1 MKLKSTAAAVALLVA
16 SSLASA
22 TTNWDLGSYTVTYDE
37 TTTFGYL
44 AGAFTSGGGAVG
56 FHWAFSP
63 DVQVTSAGGSSESA
77 TFAIPDFTISVNPGY
92 VLSGGVTGKVGNVFY
107 VEVAGAN
114 TSITA
119 AASVTVDGG
128 PTMVLAATSL
138 AKVQTSPNSGYF
150 ADMATAPL
158 GTFSSFSVS
167 AASLTLA
174 ASGAGFALIGAQP
187 QNELAFSFY
196 ANPVPEPETYAM
208 LLAGLGVVG
217 WVARRRRQH

>member
-1 MKLKSTAAAVALLVA
+1 M
-16 SSLASA
+16 
-22 TTNWDLGSYTVTYDE
+22 
-37 TTTFGYL
+37 
-44 AGAFTSGGGAVG
+44 
-56 FHWAFSP
+56 
-63 DVQVTSAGGSSESA
+63 
-77 TFAIPDFTISVNPGY
+77 
-92 VLSGGVTGKVGNVFY
+92 TGKVGNVFY

-128 PTMVLAATSL
+128 PTMVLPATSL